1 VIPRDIYADLE
12 RPLMPMVRTLSAQ
25 FAPALGIG
33 IDDAFQE
40 ARLALWEAFQGYDYN
55 RSRGGVRSF
64 ARVAVRNAFCALLYK
79 ATTQTR
85 NPHTVYEDEMG
96 RQHVAKHRL
105 ASLDDISPAST
116 PQVFPDPEEGAKY
129 HEIGDRVRV
138 LRMRLY
144 RSLSDRERQVFRCR
158 AQPSERFL
166 LYLRNI
172 GAETPEPTNVQIA
185 EFLGLS
191 KNAVDW
197 SLHKIRKRFVDIAE
211 EPEFSELVEGLVED
225 GSWPMIHIS
234 ENPDDADFVRDVIA
248 SRKLDPRPIPGRR
261 DIQATEGCGRIVE
274 TYSWGAV
281 IHLRYGEEARTVLV
295 EGRFNKATG
304 EVHGEFGNWKSLA
317 ESIPWYRRLNKE
329 LDRS

>member
-1 VIPRDIYADLE
+1 MIPRDIYEDLE
-12 RPLMPMVRTLSAQ
+12 GPLLPMVHKLSAQ
-25 FAPALGIG
+25 FAGSLGIG
-33 IDDAFQE
+33 RDDAFQE

-55 RSRGGVRSF
+55 RSRGGIRRF

-85 NPHTVYEDEMG
+85 NPHTVYEDETG
-96 RQHVAKHRL
+96 THHVAKHRL

-116 PQVFPDPEEGAKY
+116 PQVFPDPEEGAQAR
-129 HEIGDRVRV
+129 ETSSRVRV

-144 RSLSDRERQVFRCR
+144 RSLSDRERQVFRCK

-172 GAETPEPTNVQIA
+172 GAETAESTNVQIA

-197 SLHKIRKRFVDIAE
+197 SLHKIRKRFVDLAE
-211 EPEFSELVEGLVED
+211 EPEFSALVEGLVED

-234 ENPDDADFVRDVIA
+234 ETPDDAEFVRGIIA
-248 SRKLDPRPIPGRR
+248 SRDLDPRPIPGRR
-261 DIQATEGCGRIVE
+261 DIQAADGAGRIIE
-274 TYSWGAV
+274 TYHWGSV
-281 IHLRYGEEARTVLV
+281 IHLRYGEEARTVVV
-295 EGRFNKATG
+295 EGKFNKATG
-304 EVHGEFGNWKSLA
+304 EIHGDYGNWKSLA
-317 ESIPWYRRLNKE
+317 ESVPWYRRLNKE